1 MKYMVAEMMFKAEK
15 AWYQSGR
22 IHLLLSDKKEVSF
35 PVELNRKLKVA
46 TEDQLKNVVVICN
59 GTGLHW
65 PDIDEDL
72 TVTGI
77 LEGRFGKQELF

>member
-1 MKYMVAEMMFKAEK
+1 MKYMVAELMFKAEK
-15 AWYQSGR
+15 AWYKSGR

-35 PVELNRKLKVA
+35 PVELNSKLKKA
-46 TEDQLKNVVVICN
+46 TEDQLRNVAVICN
-59 GTGLHW
+59 GIGLHW

-77 LEGRFGKQELF
+77 LEGRFGTHE